1 MKPQC
6 VTAHLDRAQIKEP
19 LIRADRCCPSSASP
33 CRCRQIFDP
42 IRTFSP
48 WWREI
53 MFRDNVTNRNAI
65 STSQRTRSPWCWYTV
80 FYQGRSDQI
89 SVPVKLM
96 VNWMREADS
105 AANSTT
111 CLSRMKHTV
120 NTQRGADYSSIR
132 HMCVLTDTCRGCA
145 AQRVAT
151 RDEMVKT
158 RRLSCVTTSVS
169 FREPLDAL
177 KLKSQ
182 SGMCT
187 SRLSVPSKCQECSS
201 TAELKQSGQPWR
213 RRFRA
218 DGYYGFPLYTCDGV

>member
-1 MKPQC
+1 MQL
-6 VTAHLDRAQIKEP
+6 AHLSALGAHDVDIQFSIRDAAIKSAFRWNWWWIECEKLILQLTAQP
-19 LIRADRCCPSSASP
+19 AYLGWNTLS
-33 CRCRQIFDP
+33 
-42 IRTFSP
+42 
-48 WWREI
+48 
-53 MFRDNVTNRNAI
+53 
-65 STSQRTRSPWCWYTV
+65 TRSEELIIL
-80 FYQGRSDQI
+80 Q
-89 SVPVKLM
+89 SV
-96 VNWMREADS
+96 
-105 AANSTT
+105 T
-111 CLSRMKHTV
+111 
-120 NTQRGADYSSIR
+120 
-132 HMCVLTDTCRGCA
+132 CVLTDTCRGCA